1 MRGSRRNKIRPRG
14 NPAIVR
20 SIPAVFPQ
28 HSYPHPRIPAVPIP
42 VHTSRLNLSVA
53 GCTWKRLRVVTIRR
67 HLHKSYRGA
76 DRSGPA
82 AVCVCVSSVGANK
95 GIELTRLQ
103 RAQLCHA
110 SSATIL
116 ANRPA
121 RHALNPETIDAAAT
135 PRRRWRRPPAN
146 NITHS
151 IACILHPILIR

>member
-1 MRGSRRNKIRPRG
+1 MKKHANLFYKTRQKLKAYITDSYVSILIRALVIKSLYYVNGSMRGSRRNKIRPRG

-20 SIPAVFPQ
+20 SIPAVLFPQ

-82 AVCVCVSSVGANK
+82 AVCVCRRSALTKVSS
-95 GIELTRLQ
+95 
-103 RAQLCHA
+103 
-110 SSATIL
+110 
-116 ANRPA
+116 
-121 RHALNPETIDAAAT
+121 
-135 PRRRWRRPPAN
+135 
-146 NITHS
+146 
-151 IACILHPILIR
+151 